1 MKNLKIYLMLLGF
14 SIFTGA
20 TFNLAKYTLDY
31 FSASSAAAWRFGL
44 AAVMMLIIL
53 AVTQGVKLA
62 PLKANAIPYVVLGI
76 VGIFGFNALFF
87 VGLEYTSPLNGAL
100 IMGTNPL
107 LTTILARL
115 ILKDP
120 ITKRQIIGIF
130 FALVGVLLVITQGSL
145 EIIKDLSFSIGD
157 LIILAGNL
165 CWSLYGVLGRRFV
178 KGSNSMATTTYSMI
192 IGAISLITVAL
203 FTSNPVSFSNIPIGA
218 WGSIAF
224 MAFFTSVLGYL
235 WWNQG
240 IKEIGAG
247 KTSLFFNIVPVV
259 TMIISFVVGTP
270 ITIFQMIGA
279 LLVISGVLV
288 ASGLIRIPKMKNKK
302 QSKVVS

>member
-1 MKNLKIYLMLLGF
+1 MKHLKIYLMLLGF

-62 PLKANAIPYVVLGI
+62 HLKANAIPYVVLGI

-107 LTTILARL
+107 LTTVLARL

-145 EIIKDLSFSIGD
+145 EIIKGF
-157 LIILAGNL
+157 ILFN
-165 CWSLYGVLGRRFV
+165 RRFDYFGW
-178 KGSNSMATTTYSMI
+178 K
-192 IGAISLITVAL
+192 L
-203 FTSNPVSFSNIPIGA
+203 
-218 WGSIAF
+218 
-224 MAFFTSVLGYL
+224 
-235 WWNQG
+235 
-240 IKEIGAG
+240 
-247 KTSLFFNIVPVV
+247 
-259 TMIISFVVGTP
+259 
-270 ITIFQMIGA
+270 
-279 LLVISGVLV
+279 VLV
-288 ASGLIRIPKMKNKK
+288 ALRSARTSLCEGEQLHGDNDLYDDYWGN
-302 QSKVVS
+302 

>member
-1 MKNLKIYLMLLGF
+1 MLLGF

-31 FSASSAAAWRFGL
+31 FSPSSAAAWRFGL
-44 AAVMMLIIL
+44 AAVTMLMIL
-53 AVTQGVKLA
+53 AVTQGVNLA
-62 PLKANAIPYVVLGI
+62 LLKANAIPYVVLGM

-115 ILKDP
+115 ILKEP

-130 FALVGVLLVITQGSL
+130 FAFVGVFLVITQGSL

-165 CWSLYGVLGRRFV
+165 CWSLYGVLSRRFV
-178 KGSNSMATTTYSMI
+178 KGSTSLETTTYTMI
-192 IGAISLITVAL
+192 IGAISLIAVSL
-203 FTSNPVSFSNIPIGA
+203 FTSNAEPLSHIPIGA

-259 TMIISFVVGTP
+259 TMAISLVVGTP
-270 ITIFQMIGA
+270 ISVFQMIGA

-288 ASGLIRIPKMKNKK
+288 ASGLISIPKVNHKK
-302 QSKVVS
+302 I

>member
-1 MKNLKIYLMLLGF
+1 MKHLKIYLMLLGF

-107 LTTILARL
+107 LTTVLARL

-192 IGAISLITVAL
+192 IGAISLITVSL
-203 FTSNPVSFSNIPIGA
+203 FTSNPVSFVEHSD
-218 WGSIAF
+218 WS
-224 MAFFTSVLGYL
+224 LGIHRLY
-235 WWNQG
+235 
-240 IKEIGAG
+240 
-247 KTSLFFNIVPVV
+247 
-259 TMIISFVVGTP
+259 
-270 ITIFQMIGA
+270 
-279 LLVISGVLV
+279 GVLYQCLGLLMV
-288 ASGLIRIPKMKNKK
+288 ESRHKGNWSGKNF
-302 QSKVVS
+302 SIF

>member
-1 MKNLKIYLMLLGF
+1 
-14 SIFTGA
+14 
-20 TFNLAKYTLDY
+20 
-31 FSASSAAAWRFGL
+31 
-44 AAVMMLIIL
+44 
-53 AVTQGVKLA
+53 
-62 PLKANAIPYVVLGI
+62 
-76 VGIFGFNALFF
+76 
-87 VGLEYTSPLNGAL
+87 
-100 IMGTNPL
+100 
-107 LTTILARL
+107 
-115 ILKDP
+115 
-120 ITKRQIIGIF
+120 
-130 FALVGVLLVITQGSL
+130 
-145 EIIKDLSFSIGD
+145 
-157 LIILAGNL
+157 
-165 CWSLYGVLGRRFV
+165 
-178 KGSNSMATTTYSMI
+178 MATTTYTMI

-203 FTSNPVSFSNIPIGA
+203 FTSNPVSLSSIPIGA

-288 ASGLIRIPKMKNKK
+288 ASGLIRIPKVKHKK